1 MDKMKSERLAGV
13 IKVYFFIEIYQF
25 DENWSVWWKFI
36 WMMQFVQWNKPSSM
50 WWKLIN
56 LMRIHIYDRN
66 SSMWWKSIIVMKVH
80 LCDENGWKGRN
91 LIDMMKIHS
100 RKNDFPMSNL
110 FLSWAFITVM
120 RICQWK
126 KVSLSSPRW
135 WKGITERSIYYCDE
149 YQSFWWRLF
158 YVLEIH
164 QCDEKPSKLISL
176 MNTFFVF

>member
-80 LCDENGWKGRN
+80 LCDENGWKGN
-91 LIDMMKIHS
+91 IIDMMKIHS
-100 RKNDFPMSNL
+100 WKNNFQYQNL

-120 RICQWK
+120 KVCQWK
-126 KVSLSSPRW
+126 KFITVMKIHRCYENLSLW
-135 WKGITERSIYYCDE
+135 WKWINFMKTCWCD
-149 YQSFWWRLF
+149 
-158 YVLEIH
+158 
-164 QCDEKPSKLISL
+164 
-176 MNTFFVF
+176 